1 MVQFPRLFA
10 PGQIGNLTL
19 KNRIVMAP
27 LGTRLAKEGF
37 ITEPQVDYYVERS
50 RGGVGLIILEC
61 TYIRPKPGRLC
72 ISDDLFIPGLK
83 KLTDAIHAAGG
94 KVAIQINVNRGMAD
108 PVEPMS
114 PSGVPHPE
122 TGKAPKILTI
132 GEIEKIMEEF
142 GDAGVRAKKA
152 GFDAIEIHGA
162 HGYLIAEFLSP
173 LTNRRTDRYGGSIQ
187 NRARFASEVVASVR
201 GKVGRDFPL
210 LFRMSADERLEG
222 GFTIDDAIPVCHIL
236 EEAGV
241 DALDIDSGGPI
252 HSKEWQ
258 QLPMGFPYGPN
269 VHLAEQIRARV
280 KVPVLV
286 AGKLSDPYP
295 YLAEKTLE
303 LGKADFIALGRA
315 LLADPEFPKKAM
327 ENRVKDICP
336 CIGCQ
341 YCSDRTRELK
351 TVTCAVNPAAGRE
364 KEFEVRKVEK
374 ARNVLVVGAGP
385 AGMEAAIVAAKRG
398 HRVTLCEKQ
407 DRVGGLLLLGSVPPH
422 KEEIRDLVFYL
433 NGQLERENVQVQLGR
448 EMTADSVRAMKPDV
462 VVLAAGGIPIVPEMA
477 KVRVDGVVTALE
489 VLSGSKPVGQEVIV
503 IGGGLVGGE
512 TAGYL
517 AERGKKVTLLEM
529 TGSIGND
536 VGPSVLKV
544 FVKRLKEAGVIVETR
559 AKAIEITDGG
569 VTCLRD
575 DKLEFFRGAT
585 IVLAMGMT
593 GNNRLVRE
601 LEGEGIA
608 VSAVG
613 DCVEPRTIAQAM
625 ESGFRVAL
633 EIT

>member
-1 MVQFPRLFA
+1 
-10 PGQIGNLTL
+10 
-19 KNRIVMAP
+19 
-27 LGTRLAKEGF
+27 
-37 ITEPQVDYYVERS
+37 
-50 RGGVGLIILEC
+50 
-61 TYIRPKPGRLC
+61 
-72 ISDDLFIPGLK
+72 
-83 KLTDAIHAAGG
+83 
-94 KVAIQINVNRGMAD
+94 
-108 PVEPMS
+108 
-114 PSGVPHPE
+114 
-122 TGKAPKILTI
+122 
-132 GEIEKIMEEF
+132 
-142 GDAGVRAKKA
+142 
-152 GFDAIEIHGA
+152 
-162 HGYLIAEFLSP
+162 
-173 LTNRRTDRYGGSIQ
+173 
-187 NRARFASEVVASVR
+187 
-201 GKVGRDFPL
+201 
-210 LFRMSADERLEG
+210 
-222 GFTIDDAIPVCHIL
+222 
-236 EEAGV
+236 
-241 DALDIDSGGPI
+241 
-252 HSKEWQ
+252 
-258 QLPMGFPYGPN
+258 
-269 VHLAEQIRARV
+269 
-280 KVPVLV
+280 
-286 AGKLSDPYP
+286 
-295 YLAEKTLE
+295 
-303 LGKADFIALGRA
+303 
-315 LLADPEFPKKAM
+315 
-327 ENRVKDICP
+327 
-336 CIGCQ
+336 
-341 YCSDRTRELK
+341 
-351 TVTCAVNPAAGRE
+351 VTCAVNPAAGRE

-559 AKAIEITDGG
+559 TKAIEITDKG

-585 IVLAMGMT
+585 IVLAMGMR
-593 GNNRLVRE
+593 GNSRLVRE
-601 LEGEGIA
+601 LEGKGMA